1 MLERLLLTVLRHRTS
16 QYLSGM
22 QTPKQLDLIEIDDLV
37 SIGMAGKLESDPL
50 VGLIGICRRGQSEC
64 AGDGAAVLAALDRQ
78 GWVVACPPPQAVLSS
93 ALNRCGGAQVG
104 WPWARQVT
112 RASTTSGSNC
122 RSRRSFR

>member
-78 GWVVACPPPQAVLSS
+78 GWVAAVPAPS
-93 ALNRCGGAQVG
+93 GGAEFRAQPLRRGPGGLALGQVVDQG
-104 WPWARQVT
+104 IDHQRVEL
-112 RASTTSGSNC
+112 SL
-122 RSRRSFR
+122 